1 MRTSHN
7 HRTRG
12 IRLLDRYAADF
23 GSEVF
28 WYVYWTAG
36 GENGYLRG
44 RLLDA
49 MKAAAPNGTYCAAPS
64 EAGAQ
69 LMLTRQP
76 PKTIR
81 DIMVAFRFARLAE
94 LDAKKPKK

>member
-1 MRTSHN
+1 MSHN
-7 HRTRG
+7 TSTGG
-12 IRLLDRYAADF
+12 IRLLDRYSVEF

-28 WYVYWTAG
+28 WYVYWTAKG
-36 GENGYLRG
+36 GKGYLRG
-44 RLLDA
+44 KLVEA
-49 MKAAAPNGTYCAAPS
+49 MKAAGPAGDYCAAPS

-94 LDAKKPKK
+94 LDAKNQKE